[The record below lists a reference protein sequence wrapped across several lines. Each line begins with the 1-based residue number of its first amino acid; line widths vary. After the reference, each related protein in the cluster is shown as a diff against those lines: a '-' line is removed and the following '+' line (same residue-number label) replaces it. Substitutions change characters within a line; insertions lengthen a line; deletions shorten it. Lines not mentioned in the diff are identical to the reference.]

1 MIVVIM
7 GIAATSERHVR
18 SCRQWVRLSQAGI
31 AIAALAL
38 APLSSR
44 IIATALLLILF
55 LCFIAQTAVLVAN
68 RRL

>member
-1 MIVVIM
+1 M

-18 SCRQWVRLSQAGI
+18 SRRQWVWLVQG
-31 AIAALAL
+31 AIPIVALAL
-38 APLSSR
+38 APLNSQ
-44 IIATALLLILF
+44 IIATALLLLLF